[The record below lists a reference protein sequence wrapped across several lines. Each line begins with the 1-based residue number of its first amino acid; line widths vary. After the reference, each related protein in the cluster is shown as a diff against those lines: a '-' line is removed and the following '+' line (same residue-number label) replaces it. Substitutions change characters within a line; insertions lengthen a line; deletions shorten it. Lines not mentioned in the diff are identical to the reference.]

1 MNDHAPSAVR
11 ATDLTLGYAGEP
23 VVENV
28 DLDVTP
34 GEILVVL
41 GHSGCG
47 KSTLLRAIAGLI
59 TPLHGEVVADG
70 RRVTGPDADRAL
82 VFQDDALLP
91 WRSARRNVE
100 LPLAVQG
107 VGRRER
113 RRRAEEWLARVG
125 LSRFSERLP
134 GQLSGGMRQR
144 VQLARALAG
153 EPGVIC
159 MDEPFGALD
168 AQTRA
173 SMQRL
178 LIEAWTTSGCTVVFV
193 THDVDEALVLG
204 DRIVVLGRYGVVS
217 EHPVEHPRDP
227 EQPPRSAVPGPGS
240 GGAVQ
245 HPVAGPDRREAGGR
259 MSTTTTLQA
268 PPVTE
273 RRELECDVLVIGG
286 GTAGT
291 MAAITAAEAGSD
303 VLLMEKAHVRH
314 SGALAMGMDGVNNA
328 VIPGKATPEDYVAEI
343 TRANDGIVNQR
354 DRAPDRDPRLRDGAA
369 PREVRREVR
378 EGRVRRLQRPPRA
391 PIG

>member
-1 MNDHAPSAVR
+1 MNDHSPSAVR
-11 ATDLTLGYAGEP
+11 ARDLTLGYAGEA

-28 DLDVTP
+28 DLDITP

-59 TPLHGEVVADG
+59 KPLRGEVVADG
-70 RRVTGPDADRAL
+70 RRVVGPDADRAL
-82 VFQDDALLP
+82 VFQEDALLP

-100 LPLAVQG
+100 LPLVIQG
-107 VGRRER
+107 VGRKER

-178 LIEAWTTSGCTVVFV
+178 LIEAWTASGCTVVFV

-217 EHPVEHPRDP
+217 EHRVERPRD
-227 EQPPRSAVPGPGS
+227 
-240 GGAVQ
+240 
-245 HPVAGPDRREAGGR
+245 
-259 MSTTTTLQA
+259 M
-268 PPVTE
+268 
-273 RRELECDVLVIGG
+273 
-286 GTAGT
+286 
-291 MAAITAAEAGSD
+291 
-303 VLLMEKAHVRH
+303 
-314 SGALAMGMDGVNNA
+314 
-328 VIPGKATPEDYVAEI
+328 
-343 TRANDGIVNQR
+343 
-354 DRAPDRDPRLRDGAA
+354 DRAPDPGVRDRILRDLAA
-369 PREVRREVR
+369 TSD
-378 EGRVRRLQRPPRA
+378 QRA
-391 PIG
+391 VA